1 MAKRKTPVKLVSY
14 EEIMGIGDLLLF
26 TLFTTSCC
34 TLFTTI
40 FEIIPNATSH
50 YSSPIMQIKY
60 RYQKS
65 KHII

>member
-1 MAKRKTPVKLVSY
+1 MKY
-14 EEIMGIGDLLLF
+14 LLLF
-26 TLFTTSCC
+26 TLFTTLCC

-65 KHII
+65 KLII